1 METDLL
7 DTNKVVAS
15 GDVARNRRRQ
25 LTQVEVRERERVE
38 RRAPLG
44 DLEPVGARAVP
55 CGCCFARR
63 HLSEVDRSGAL
74 MVERVVQDEAN
85 GRSGSN

>member
-1 METDLL
+1 MEADLL

-38 RRAPLG
+38 CRAPFG
-44 DLEPVGARAVP
+44 DLEPVRTRAVP

-85 GRSGSN
+85 GRSSSD